1 MDELL
6 KETAR
11 RVPARVEEAAA
22 EKARRREAA
31 NAEADARLRK
41 HLKLGVDA
49 LLDRKA
55 DKLVVLKLDEVTS
68 VADWFVLATATNDRQ
83 AQALADGVVEA
94 LKTDGRR
101 PVSLEGYQGAS
112 WILIDYG
119 DVIFHVFLEE
129 ARRFYGLERLWGDA
143 PDATSTFV
151 SGAPAARN

>member
-1 MDELL
+1 MDEFLA
-6 KETAR
+6 ETAR
-11 RVPARVEEAAA
+11 RVPPRVEEAAA

-31 NAEADARLRK
+31 NAEADERLLR

-55 DKLVVLKLDEVTS
+55 DKILVLKLQEVTS
-68 VADWFVLATATNDRQ
+68 MADWFVLATATNDRQ

-94 LKTDGRR
+94 IKADGRR
-101 PVSLEGYQGAS
+101 PISLEGYTGAS
-112 WILIDYG
+112 WILVDYG

-143 PDATSTFV
+143 PDATSAFV
-151 SGAPAARN
+151 PGRPPARG